1 MKMGYLLTCI
11 TLRGSRVQHGYNNY
25 NLIVN
30 IGILSRY
37 LVNANTNNSSLII
50 CYVAIVMKRTMYILS
65 PSPTARVGVV
75 TVMPVLSL
83 VACFLCMWQRKRVHT
98 LRVGV
103 TTRLWDLVRPVGI
116 PGVLLLQVPCG
127 VAGACGGVLRKNR
140 PVHRQQARTLPLCPQ
155 VLPTQC
161 AWIP

>member
-1 MKMGYLLTCI
+1 
-11 TLRGSRVQHGYNNY
+11 
-25 NLIVN
+25 
-30 IGILSRY
+30 
-37 LVNANTNNSSLII
+37 
-50 CYVAIVMKRTMYILS
+50 MYILS

-83 VACFLCMWQRKRVHT
+83 VACFLSMWQRKRVHT

-161 AWIP
+161 AWIPEVQHVPPDRGWCVLGLVEHEVGWVTNE